1 MFVRL
6 DAFLN
11 VSCSTHLVALRFFFS
26 KAETFPASS
35 SCMFRMQ
42 WQVLITC
49 AKVGVVAWFS
59 LLFQLLVMTQTVCC
73 FFTQPAHMGPY
84 ALSEV
89 AFRLECQCLGFFFFF
104 QWSCGSWVVIAPA
117 LSNVTT
123 GHSLRKMSSYHRQ
136 CQCKAKKQINGCLVC
151 KPKINV

>member
-73 FFTQPAHMGPY
+73 FFTQLAHMGPY

-104 QWSCGSWVVIAPA
+104 FPMIMWFLSRHRSCFEQRDYRPQFKENEF
-117 LSNVTT
+117 LPQT
-123 GHSLRKMSSYHRQ
+123 MSM
-136 CQCKAKKQINGCLVC
+136 
-151 KPKINV
+151 